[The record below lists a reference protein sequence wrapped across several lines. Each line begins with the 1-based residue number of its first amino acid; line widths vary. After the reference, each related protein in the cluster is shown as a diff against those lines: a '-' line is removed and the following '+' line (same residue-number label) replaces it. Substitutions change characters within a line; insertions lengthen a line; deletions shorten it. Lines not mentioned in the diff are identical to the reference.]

1 MRYVTYWSN
10 DGSSVQGSEPIASVP
25 MSVQRGLYSVNLGDM
40 GLPNMTPIP
49 ASAFASGEVRLRVWF
64 SDGVHGFQQVV
75 PDQPLASVPFARLA
89 EKVVEGGV
97 TGLQVEDGSLGL
109 ADLNLTNLDTHY
121 LPKSGGTMTG
131 RLVVDNLISA
141 NRGIETSGI
150 LPDGFLFTVNARGS
164 IWMILDAD
172 NPGVSS
178 FRVTDASTRSL
189 FEVDDV
195 GNAKL
200 LRDLSVGGRRGVGVA
215 SLDADA
221 AVQFNL
227 PAAGPSQHLKLKS
240 PTATAGFGMRFVN
253 PGMTFGMGLNLLGTS
268 DQRFVLSPEAS
279 GKGLVIAPNGNVG
292 IDSVNS
298 PLPFAA
304 LTVNGSIGFTSVS
317 APAMY
322 VYASGSG
329 NSQKPLI
336 MHSPAFPHFGLYY
349 VDAGDRFEMKSTA
362 NDTTPSL
369 VVDLDSNWVSIGSV
383 DRKPGYELSVKGEIV
398 CQDLLIENPPT
409 WADHVFE
416 EGYPLKPL
424 EEVETHI
431 REKKHLPGV
440 PSAAE
445 VSRDG
450 ILLGEMQSKLLEKI
464 EELTLHLIEQNKRLR
479 AQDERIRELESRL
492 GERAPAA
499 R

>member
-1 MRYVTYWSN
+1 
-10 DGSSVQGSEPIASVP
+10 
-25 MSVQRGLYSVNLGDM
+25 
-40 GLPNMTPIP
+40 
-49 ASAFASGEVRLRVWF
+49 
-64 SDGVHGFQQVV
+64 
-75 PDQPLASVPFARLA
+75 
-89 EKVVEGGV
+89 
-97 TGLQVEDGSLGL
+97 
-109 ADLNLTNLDTHY
+109 
-121 LPKSGGTMTG
+121 
-131 RLVVDNLISA
+131 
-141 NRGIETSGI
+141 
-150 LPDGFLFTVNARGS
+150 
-164 IWMILDAD
+164 
-172 NPGVSS
+172 
-178 FRVTDASTRSL
+178 
-189 FEVDDV
+189 
-195 GNAKL
+195 
-200 LRDLSVGGRRGVGVA
+200 
-215 SLDADA
+215 
-221 AVQFNL
+221 
-227 PAAGPSQHLKLKS
+227 
-240 PTATAGFGMRFVN
+240 
-253 PGMTFGMGLNLLGTS
+253 
-268 DQRFVLSPEAS
+268 
-279 GKGLVIAPNGNVG
+279 
-292 IDSVNS
+292 
-298 PLPFAA
+298 
-304 LTVNGSIGFTSVS
+304 
-317 APAMY
+317 MY